1 LSKTILL
8 PCVNMGGALLKKS
21 MQVLHPSFD
30 AYNRGEK
37 SRTKNKQRQT
47 CQNDSAAL
55 REHGGCLLCER
66 YLCLGI
72 GYVLY
77 SSPTGYN
84 WYRFDY
90 RDMVIKGSKGDPIY
104 AL

>member
-1 LSKTILL
+1 MGLFVEIEIDRVLVVFFYGCRGRDRSDTI
-8 PCVNMGGALLKKS
+8 
-21 MQVLHPSFD
+21 
-30 AYNRGEK
+30 
-37 SRTKNKQRQT
+37 
-47 CQNDSAAL
+47 
-55 REHGGCLLCER
+55 LCER

-90 RDMVIKGSKGDPIY
+90 RDMVIKGSKEDPIY

>member
-21 MQVLHPSFD
+21 MQGLHPSFD

-37 SRTKNKQRQT
+37 SRTKNKQRRT

-55 REHGGCLLCER
+55 REHGGAYYANDTFVSVSAMC
-66 YLCLGI
+66 YIVAQQAII
-72 GYVLY
+72 G
-77 SSPTGYN
+77 TGLIIEV
-84 WYRFDY
+84 W
-90 RDMVIKGSKGDPIY
+90 
-104 AL
+104 